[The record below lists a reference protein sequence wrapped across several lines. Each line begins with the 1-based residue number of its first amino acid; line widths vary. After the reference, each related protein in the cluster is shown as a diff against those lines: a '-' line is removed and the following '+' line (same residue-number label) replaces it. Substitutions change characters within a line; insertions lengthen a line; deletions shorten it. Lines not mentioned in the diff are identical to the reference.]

1 MTRDPREADV
11 SGAKKMKLVK
21 NVATEPLKAPSE
33 PQPNPERCMCSH
45 LKRSHNKGGC
55 TMTSGFLTGGECDCV
70 KFRPEEF
77 AS

>member
-1 MTRDPREADV
+1 MTR
-11 SGAKKMKLVK
+11 K
-21 NVATEPLKAPSE
+21 LKAVEPEKVMTLEREPPSE

-45 LKRSHNKGGC
+45 LKRSHNKSGC
-55 TMTSGFLTGGECDCV
+55 TMTIGFLTGGECDCV

>member
-1 MTRDPREADV
+1 MTR
-11 SGAKKMKLVK
+11 K
-21 NVATEPLKAPSE
+21 LKAVDPEKVMTLVADADIPPGKVAMVAS
-33 PQPNPERCMCSH
+33 NPDRCMCSH
-45 LKRSHNKGGC
+45 LKRSHSKGGC